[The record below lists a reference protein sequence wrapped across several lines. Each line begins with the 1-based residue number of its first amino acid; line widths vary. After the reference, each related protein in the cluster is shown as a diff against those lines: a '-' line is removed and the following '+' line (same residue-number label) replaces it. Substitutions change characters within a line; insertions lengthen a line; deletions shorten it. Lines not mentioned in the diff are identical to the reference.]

1 LHGGG
6 KAHGPVP
13 RDFSF
18 SINEKV
24 RLMAMKSLLTA
35 KLYEERIILINSESI
50 EYPKTKYLNEILA
63 PFKQDKLLFL
73 TDFDIDKNFKLAS

>member
-1 LHGGG
+1 MHGGG

-18 SINEKV
+18 PINEKV
-24 RLMAMKSLLTA
+24 RLFALKSLLSA

-50 EYPKTKYLNEILA
+50 EYAKTKYLHEILA
-63 PFKQDKLLFL
+63 PYK
-73 TDFDIDKNFKLAS
+73 